1 MLISS
6 SLSGIIKLIVIH
18 AIHIWVC
25 LCQRLSVSQQL
36 REISLKKGG
45 GQRIRVH
52 LWIKLINHYWHWDK
66 FKRGALKCTPLKW
79 TLHLGMGDIVSISNF
94 SPNFPDNAAHNWSS
108 TALFKKKK
116 KKAKKNKTCIRHK
129 VFLCGGVSELFWG
142 LHQNTHALLQ
152 SPSVPP
158 RCWTS
163 TLFGTTPVYYLYEL
177 VVSNKCVEQGK
188 MVEDHKKIVPSSSKI
203 RFVVEK

>member
-79 TLHLGMGDIVSISNF
+79 TLHLGIGDMVSISNF
-94 SPNFPDNAAHNWSS
+94 SPNFPDNAAHNWSL
-108 TALFKKKK
+108 TALFKKTKQNPVLDTRFFVWGSIIIILRTSSK
-116 KKAKKNKTCIRHK
+116 YTCPSA
-129 VFLCGGVSELFWG
+129 VS
-142 LHQNTHALLQ
+142 Q
-152 SPSVPP
+152 SPTKMLNFHPFGNH
-158 RCWTS
+158 TS
-163 TLFGTTPVYYLYEL
+163 LLPIWVGCF
-177 VVSNKCVEQGK
+177 Q
-188 MVEDHKKIVPSSSKI
+188 
-203 RFVVEK
+203 

>member
-79 TLHLGMGDIVSISNF
+79 TLHLGIGDMVSISNF

-108 TALFKKKK
+108 TALFKKTKQNPVLDTRFFCVGEYHNYFEDFIK
-116 KKAKKNKTCIRHK
+116 IHMPFCSLPVSHQDAELPPFWEPHQFITYMGWLFPISVLSREKWLKTTRK
-129 VFLCGGVSELFWG
+129 
-142 LHQNTHALLQ
+142 
-152 SPSVPP
+152 
-158 RCWTS
+158 
-163 TLFGTTPVYYLYEL
+163 
-177 VVSNKCVEQGK
+177 
-188 MVEDHKKIVPSSSKI
+188 
-203 RFVVEK
+203 

>member
-79 TLHLGMGDIVSISNF
+79 TLHLGIGDMVSISNF
-94 SPNFPDNAAHNWSS
+94 SPNFPDNAAHNWSL
-108 TALFKKKK
+108 TALFKKTKQNPVLDTRFFCVGEYHNYFEDFIK
-116 KKAKKNKTCIRHK
+116 IHMPFCSLPVSHQDAELPPFWEPHQFITYMSWLFPISVLSREKWLKTTRK
-129 VFLCGGVSELFWG
+129 
-142 LHQNTHALLQ
+142 
-152 SPSVPP
+152 
-158 RCWTS
+158 
-163 TLFGTTPVYYLYEL
+163 
-177 VVSNKCVEQGK
+177 
-188 MVEDHKKIVPSSSKI
+188 
-203 RFVVEK
+203 